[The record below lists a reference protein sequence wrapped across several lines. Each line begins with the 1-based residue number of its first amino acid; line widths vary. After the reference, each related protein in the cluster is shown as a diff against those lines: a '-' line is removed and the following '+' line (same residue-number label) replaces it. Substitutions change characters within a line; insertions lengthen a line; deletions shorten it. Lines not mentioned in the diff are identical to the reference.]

1 MSQRECSALQP
12 PTSALNMHEDNEA
25 RGIIRGTYRMGVGV
39 SLHRCS
45 TLYLC

>member
-1 MSQRECSALQP
+1 
-12 PTSALNMHEDNEA
+12 MHEDNEA
-25 RGIIRGTYRMGVGV
+25 HGIIYGTYRMEEGGV